1 MSFLKN
7 VVNDESQEGQLIV
20 ICGMEGI
27 GKTTL
32 VCGAPNAL
40 FVPLESGGKISIPHI
55 KSPEF
60 GWKWTDV
67 DNLCTEIL
75 TQAEAKKIPE
85 GTSIIWDSA
94 TALERIIHAETLNRD
109 TAESKAKLKAGHS
122 MDTAH
127 GGYGKAYTIANDI
140 FSQWLLYQNYLT
152 KTFNINVICTCHS
165 FTVKMIDPSAGE
177 YDSYDL
183 LLHSPKNSKTY
194 GKRELLMQAADMVGF
209 LHEPITVYK
218 AEGEKLARGITNKQ
232 RLLEIERSPAWAA
245 KNRYH
250 LHDAIVIPE
259 ENGWNVVSD
268 AIYNGCGI
276 DLFNRANL
284 STEGN

>member
-1 MSFLKN
+1 MSMLDN
-7 VVNDESQEGQLIV
+7 VVVDEKQDGQLIV

-32 VCGAPNAL
+32 ACGAPNAL
-40 FVPLESGGKISIPHI
+40 FVPLEPGGKISIPHI
-55 KSPEF
+55 KPPEY
-60 GWKWTDV
+60 GWKWADV
-67 DNLCTEIL
+67 NTLCTDIL
-75 TQAEAKKIPE
+75 SAAEAKKISE
-85 GTSIIWDSA
+85 GTSIIWDSV
-94 TALERIIHAETLNRD
+94 TALERIIHVEVLARD
-109 TAESKAKLKAGHS
+109 TSENKAKLKAGHT

-127 GGYGKAYTIANDI
+127 GGYGKAYTLANDI

-152 KTFNINVICTCHS
+152 KTFGINVICTCHS

-194 GKRELLMQAADMVGF
+194 GKREMLMQAADFVGF

-232 RLLEIERSPAWAA
+232 RVLEVERSPAWAA
-245 KNRYH
+245 KNRYK

-259 ENGWNVVSD
+259 ENGWNTLAN
-268 AIYNGCGI
+268 AIYTGCGI
-276 DLFNRANL
+276 NL
-284 STEGN
+284 ITE